1 MNACRVQNTRI
12 WGNGIFFKYIFL
24 LDGTSSLLSMNVLN
38 FRTKT
43 NVRDTFVSRRTERNL
58 EFHWPLVYLD
68 ILRIRIFSGLGLILM
83 SFRSQHFH
91 ENSFRPMRS
100 KLVGPVVYV
109 CVCYY
114 CVSLNA
120 TTQSTDDNML
130 MFFDRWRDAAFLN
143 SVAWWSFTLEPVL
156 YVFCITAI
164 GADRAEWVPPWTVLI
179 NAAWHTISVT
189 AM

>member
-143 SVAWWSFTLEPVL
+143 SVAW
-156 YVFCITAI
+156 
-164 GADRAEWVPPWTVLI
+164 
-179 NAAWHTISVT
+179 
-189 AM
+189 